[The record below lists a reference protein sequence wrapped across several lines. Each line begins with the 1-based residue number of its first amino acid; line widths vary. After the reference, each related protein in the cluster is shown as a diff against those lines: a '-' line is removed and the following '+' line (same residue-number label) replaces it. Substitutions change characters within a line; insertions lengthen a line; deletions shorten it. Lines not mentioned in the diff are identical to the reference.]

1 MKGRRFPIGLR
12 TIKSALAIILALLI
26 VEQYGASTSKVIFA
40 LIGAASAMETTFKT
54 SLKAC
59 FTQIGGVT
67 FGALFGIAMLYL
79 PIDRYLSV
87 GIGFILITTF
97 YNFLHLTISPVLPC
111 IIIATVLTNPDIVPA
126 SYVLGR
132 LWDTTIGLSVGFVIN
147 MLFFPY
153 DNRGKIRAVLKGL
166 DKDIIRF
173 LEDLFDGDE
182 ILPKADAM
190 AQKVAGMEK
199 QLAIFANQRLIHHRK
214 DRKADLTRL
223 RSCDETAKHLITEL
237 EALALMERPG
247 RLTAL
252 NRERLERCG
261 AIIRDQREAE
271 PGNSEDIVTN
281 YHVTQILAL
290 RRELREELE
299 GGPPGEK
306 R

>member
-12 TIKSALAIILALLI
+12 TIKSALAIILSLVI
-26 VEQYGASTSKVIFA
+26 VEQFGASTSKVIFA
-40 LIGAASAMETTFKT
+40 LIGAASAMETTFKA

-79 PIDRYLSV
+79 PIDRYIAV

-97 YNFLHLTISPVLPC
+97 YNSLHLTLSPVLPC
-111 IIIATVLTNPDIVPA
+111 IIIATVLTNSTITPA
-126 SYVLGR
+126 TYVLGR
-132 LWDTTIGLSVGFVIN
+132 LWDTTIGLAVGFTIN
-147 MLFFPY
+147 MIFFPY
-153 DNRGKIRAVLKGL
+153 DNRGKIRSVLQGL
-166 DKDIIRF
+166 DKDIIQF

-182 ILPKADAM
+182 VLPKAEAM
-190 AQKVAGMEK
+190 KRKVEGMEK
-199 QLAIFANQRLIHHRK
+199 QLALFANQRLIHHRK
-214 DRKADLTRL
+214 ERKADLSRL
-223 RSCDETAKHLITEL
+223 RSCDETAKHLMTEL
-237 EALALMERPG
+237 EALSLMERPG

-299 GGPPGEK
+299 GEYPAKG
-306 R
+306 

>member
-1 MKGRRFPIGLR
+1 MKGRKFPIGLR
-12 TIKSALAIILALLI
+12 TIKSALAIIIALAI

-40 LIGAASAMETTFKT
+40 LIGAASAMETTFKA

-59 FTQIGGVT
+59 FAQIAGVV

-97 YNFLHLTISPVLPC
+97 YNLLHFTISPVLAC
-111 IIIATVLTNPDIVPA
+111 IIIAMVLTNPDIAPV

-132 LWDTTIGLSVGFVIN
+132 LWDTTIGLSVGFGIN

-153 DNRGKIRAVLKGL
+153 DNRGKIRAVLEGL
-166 DKDIIRF
+166 DKDIIHF

-190 AQKVAGMEK
+190 GKKVAAMES
-199 QLAIFANQRLIHHRK
+199 QLTLFANQRLIHHRK
-214 DRKADLTRL
+214 ERKADLTLL
-223 RSCDETAKHLITEL
+223 RYCDERAKHLMTEL

-247 RLTAL
+247 RLTPL

-261 AIIRDQREAE
+261 AIIRDRREAE

-290 RRELREELE
+290 RRELREALE
-299 GGPPGEK
+299 GEPRK
-306 R
+306 S